1 MSQSYIAIRYFAI
14 LPSAEVNDALRGGGG
29 SAYGEGKP
37 TFAD

>member
-14 LPSAEVNDALRGGGG
+14 LPSAEVNDALRRG
-29 SAYGEGKP
+29 AYGEGKP

>member
-14 LPSAEVNDALRGGGG
+14 LPSAEVNDALRGGG